1 VGLTRVD
8 RRDRQMKIAAIGIKG
23 IPACFGGFETVVE
36 ELSTGLVER
45 GHQVTV
51 YNRTNNISFKEKYY
65 KGIKLVRLPT
75 LHSKNFSTIFH
86 AFLST
91 LYVLFTDVD
100 IVHFYTTGT
109 TIFAPLPR
117 LFGMKTV
124 CSVDG
129 FDWKRKKWGRLA
141 SLYIR
146 LSEYFASK
154 FTDVLIADAE
164 VIKEYYLERYNT
176 PSAMIRYGAKI
187 EESRNPGWIKRFDL
201 ERERY
206 ILFVGRLVPEN
217 NIHYLIEAFEK
228 VKTEKKLV
236 IVGDDPWLNKYITSL
251 KSTGDPR
258 VIFTGGVYGDGYR
271 ELNCNAYLFVLP
283 DEVGGTHP
291 ALIEAMAFGNCVLV
305 NDTPANLEVI
315 EDAGLSYRGK
325 EGSRDLTAKLQYLVD
340 NPDIVE
346 GYREKAVRRIEESF
360 QWDQIIEEHEKLY
373 YRLLNR

>member
-1 VGLTRVD
+1 
-8 RRDRQMKIAAIGIKG
+8 MKIAAIGIKG
-23 IPACFGGFETVVE
+23 IPARFGGFETVVE
-36 ELSTGLVER
+36 ELSAGLVER

-51 YNRTNNISFKEKYY
+51 YNRTNNISYKENYY

-91 LYVLFTDVD
+91 IHVLFTDVD

-146 LSEYFASK
+146 FSEYFAGK
-154 FTDVLIADAE
+154 FTNVLIADAE
-164 VIKEYYLERYNT
+164 VIREYYLERYDT

-187 EESRNPGWIKRFDL
+187 EESTNPGWIEKFDL
-201 ERERY
+201 EREKY
-206 ILFVGRLVPEN
+206 VLFVGRLVPEN

-228 VKTEKKLV
+228 VKTDMKLV
-236 IVGDDPWLNKYITSL
+236 IVGDDPWLNKYIAAL
-251 KSTGDPR
+251 KSTRDTR
-258 VIFTGGVYGDGYR
+258 IVFTGGVYGDGYR

-315 EDAGLSYRGK
+315 EDAGLSYRGR

-340 NPDIVE
+340 NPDIVK

-373 YRLLNR
+373 YRLLNC